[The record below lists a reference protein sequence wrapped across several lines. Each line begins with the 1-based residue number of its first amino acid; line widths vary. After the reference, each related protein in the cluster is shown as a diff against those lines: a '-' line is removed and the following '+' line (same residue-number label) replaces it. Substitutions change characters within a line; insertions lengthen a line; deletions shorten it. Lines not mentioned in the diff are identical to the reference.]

1 ARRRRD
7 EDALERRRAEQPI
20 VRAAVQARAAGE
32 AEVARTGP
40 RVQPAGDLEERL
52 LERALARGGEVRGV
66 LEAAAAI
73 GAAFRADP
81 AFGAA
86 IPEALTIAED
96 LAPRVGDRD
105 RRAVDVERRQAE
117 RIRIAVRGETHD
129 FSLVALA
136 RENRLRQQEVK
147 HAEPDEAPIVGI
159 PQLLAEATDRA
170 AGAAAALGRV
180 ERRDLAPVARERRR
194 ARPGFRE
201 VPDRAS
207 LPVDDHHGGL
217 VERRRV

>member
-1 ARRRRD
+1 RLLDDEIVRASERGLDLRRAGLGSEEVVRPAKRALPAAQRGQAVDRAAERRAGIARRRRD

-52 LERALARGGEVRGV
+52 LERALARGSEVRGV

-86 IPEALTIAED
+86 IPE
-96 LAPRVGDRD
+96 
-105 RRAVDVERRQAE
+105 
-117 RIRIAVRGETHD
+117 
-129 FSLVALA
+129 
-136 RENRLRQQEVK
+136 
-147 HAEPDEAPIVGI
+147 
-159 PQLLAEATDRA
+159 
-170 AGAAAALGRV
+170 
-180 ERRDLAPVARERRR
+180 
-194 ARPGFRE
+194 
-201 VPDRAS
+201 
-207 LPVDDHHGGL
+207 
-217 VERRRV
+217 